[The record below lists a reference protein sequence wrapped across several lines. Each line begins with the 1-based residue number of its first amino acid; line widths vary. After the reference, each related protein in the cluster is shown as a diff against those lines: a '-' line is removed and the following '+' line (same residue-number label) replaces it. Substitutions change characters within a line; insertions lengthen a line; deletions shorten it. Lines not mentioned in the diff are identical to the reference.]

1 MSFGF
6 GDLFWVFL
14 MLSLL
19 QPWLRQRMLDASRT
33 RYIQGLETR
42 RGSRVIVL
50 VHRQET
56 LGFLG
61 FPLFRFISV
70 EDAEKVI
77 RAIHLTDPQ
86 VPIDL
91 VLHTPGGLVLPSLQI
106 ARAIARHP
114 GKVTAIVPHYAMSGG
129 TLIALAADEIIMSRH
144 AVLGPVDPQIGT
156 YPAASILRAV
166 RRKPVEHVD
175 DQTLILADQAEMA
188 IAQLKEAVR
197 ELICD
202 RLPPEQCAEL
212 ATVLAEGRWT
222 HDYAITVE
230 AAQQMGLKVSTE
242 VPEEVLELM
251 ALYPQPVRQQTAVE
265 FTPGPRRVPA
275 GRDSRGS

>member
-1 MSFGF
+1 MNVGI

-19 QPWLRQRMLDASRT
+19 QPVIRQRMLDATRT
-33 RYIQGLETR
+33 RCIQRLEAR

-61 FPLFRFISV
+61 FPLFRFITV

-77 RAIHLTDPQ
+77 RAINLTDPQ

-144 AVLGPVDPQIGT
+144 AVLGPVDPQLGT

-197 ELICD
+197 ELMCS
-202 RLPPEQCAEL
+202 RLPAEQCEQLISA
-212 ATVLAEGRWT
+212 LAEGRWT

-230 AAQQMGLKVSTE
+230 AAQQMGLKVSTA
-242 VPEEVLELM
+242 VPDEVLELM
-251 ALYPQPVRQQTAVE
+251 SLYPQPVRQQAGVE
-265 FTPGPRRVPA
+265 FIPGPRRVPP
-275 GRDSRGS
+275 GSERRGG

>member
-1 MSFGF
+1 MNVGI

-19 QPWLRQRMLDASRT
+19 QPVIRQRMLDATRT
-33 RYIQGLETR
+33 RCIQRLEAR

-61 FPLFRFISV
+61 FPLFRFITV

-77 RAIHLTDPQ
+77 RAINLTDPQ

-144 AVLGPVDPQIGT
+144 AVLGPVDPQLGT

-197 ELICD
+197 ELMCS
-202 RLPPEQCAEL
+202 RLPAEQCEHLISA
-212 ATVLAEGRWT
+212 LAEGRWT

-230 AAQQMGLKVSTE
+230 AAQQMGLKVSTA
-242 VPEEVLELM
+242 VPDEVLELM
-251 ALYPQPVRQQTAVE
+251 SLYPQPVRQQAGVE
-265 FTPGPRRVPA
+265 FIPGPRRVPP
-275 GRDSRGS
+275 GSERRGG